1 MSLNRRSP
9 FFLLGVAIVFSAL
22 SLLEIGCRATPTPP
36 PRAHLTIG
44 SADSAQYI
52 ARELADAYRRSHP
65 FTTFD
70 FYTTN
75 STTALQQ
82 IAQSRFEIA
91 FVTRNPRTDELER
104 AQVNAVELG
113 RDALAVIVNPSN
125 PLTNISRENLAK
137 VFSGEIYEWSAMN
150 VQLTGTDNAI
160 QVLTREAGSG
170 MRQVLEEQV
179 MLDHAL
185 TPTALV
191 RPTNLDMLDYVSDHP
206 EAIGYVAANIW
217 DSNSH
222 TRPLSIDNVPMTRET
237 IASGTY
243 PLLQTVFLI
252 LPVSPNETVS
262 SFVEFVA
269 SSEGR
274 QVLNRRLAPIPPK

>member
-1 MSLNRRSP
+1 MSVIWRSR
-9 FFLLGVAIVFSAL
+9 FLLFTLCILLSAL
-22 SLLEIGCRATPTPP
+22 SILEIGCRATPTPP

-65 FTTFD
+65 STTFD

-104 AQVNAVELG
+104 AHVNAVELG

-125 PLTNISRENLAK
+125 PLTNISRKNLAK
-137 VFSGEIYEWSAMN
+137 VFSGEIFEWSALG
-150 VQLTGTDNAI
+150 VQVTGTDDTV
-160 QVLTREAGSG
+160 QVLTREGGSG
-170 MRQVLEEQV
+170 MRQVLLEQV

-191 RPTNLDMLDYVSDHP
+191 RPTNLDMLDYVSEHP

-222 TRPLSIDNVPMTRET
+222 TRPLSIDNVPITRET
-237 IASGTY
+237 IATGNY

-252 LPVSPNETVS
+252 LPVSPNETIS
-262 SFVEFVA
+262 SFVEFIA